1 VFRAAHRFGWEICG
15 SSEACEW
22 IAGCRGGRIARYGCC
37 DAKVDHLWLTIDS
50 DENIRWLQ
58 VAMDK
63 SNCVCMSNSVS
74 NVCDERDAF
83 RDGLIT

>member
-1 VFRAAHRFGWEICG
+1 MREFRGVRVDRWMSWWTYRA
-15 SSEACEW
+15 
-22 IAGCRGGRIARYGCC
+22 YGCC